1 MKEALKELISS
12 KDKRI
17 KSNFIVQIKDIEKE
31 LLWDEI
37 RVNIFDNSS
46 LYKNIFLIKGEM
58 HPTPKIN
65 DFLIVKEVYLNY
77 SNNYHIKLYI
87 RCKKI
92 ETYEKFAEENKI
104 IETINISETNTLSY
118 FNALINN
125 NIKVLSSVFYIKDID
140 DNSGFYHL
148 FNFHDL
154 KEYIITINEV
164 KSMKKGEYILINNF
178 QIVNNTII
186 TDNLTMKKSLEEE
199 DFFYV
204 LCRFMNETSDIF
216 KILHVYKKHLILI
229 NRTKKLFKLEY
240 EHINIAIGKI
250 IYIANF
256 NLSKLD
262 DKFQLI
268 ITNKD
273 TFIHISKDYLFHPQ
287 KINLNNFS
295 CIKFIIKDYQKNN
308 EYSIIKIFDDEMEI
322 KEKEI
327 YFIISTINIK

>member
-104 IETINISETNTLSY
+104 IETINIS
-118 FNALINN
+118 
-125 NIKVLSSVFYIKDID
+125 
-140 DNSGFYHL
+140 
-148 FNFHDL
+148 
-154 KEYIITINEV
+154 
-164 KSMKKGEYILINNF
+164 
-178 QIVNNTII
+178 
-186 TDNLTMKKSLEEE
+186 
-199 DFFYV
+199 
-204 LCRFMNETSDIF
+204 
-216 KILHVYKKHLILI
+216 
-229 NRTKKLFKLEY
+229 
-240 EHINIAIGKI
+240 
-250 IYIANF
+250 
-256 NLSKLD
+256 
-262 DKFQLI
+262 
-268 ITNKD
+268 
-273 TFIHISKDYLFHPQ
+273 
-287 KINLNNFS
+287 
-295 CIKFIIKDYQKNN
+295 
-308 EYSIIKIFDDEMEI
+308 
-322 KEKEI
+322 
-327 YFIISTINIK
+327 